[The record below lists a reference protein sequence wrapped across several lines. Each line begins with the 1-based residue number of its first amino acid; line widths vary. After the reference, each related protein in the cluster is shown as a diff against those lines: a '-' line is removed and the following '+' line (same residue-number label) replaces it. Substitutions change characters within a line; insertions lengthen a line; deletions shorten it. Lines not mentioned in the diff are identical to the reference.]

1 MKYQGVI
8 FDLDGVICSTDEYH
22 YQAWKALA
30 DRLGIPFD
38 RERNNLLRGVS
49 RMASLSIILEK
60 SEKQYTD
67 EEKLA
72 FAEEKNA
79 VYRKLLSQ
87 MSPVDLSSDVKATL
101 DYLRGCGLKLAIGSA
116 SKNTP
121 YILERIGLD
130 GFFDAVADGNCI
142 THSKP
147 HPEVFLK
154 AAEMLALPPDRCL
167 VVEDAHAGVEAAVA
181 GGFDCAAIGD
191 AREDIRAVWHLHRFS
206 DLRRCVMNR

>member
-22 YQAWKALA
+22 FLAWKALA

-49 RMASLSIILEK
+49 RMASLEIILEK
-60 SEKQYTD
+60 SDKSYSE
-67 EEKLA
+67 EEKAA
-72 FAEEKNA
+72 FAEEKNNL
-79 VYRKLLSQ
+79 YRKLLAN
-87 MSPVDLSSDVKATL
+87 MSPADLSDDVRNTL
-101 DYLRGCGLKLAIGSA
+101 NALRAAGVKLAIGSS

-121 YILERIGLD
+121 FILDRIGLGD
-130 GFFDAVADGNCI
+130 FFDKVADGNCI

-154 AAEMLALPPDRCL
+154 AASMIELDPSVCL

-181 GGFDCAAIGD
+181 GTFDCAAMGD
-191 AREDIRAVWHLHRFS
+191 AREDEHATWHLNSFG
-206 DLRRCVMNR
+206 DLKEIVLG

>member
-1 MKYQGVI
+1 MSYKAII

-38 RERNNLLRGVS
+38 RTINNRLRGVS
-49 RMASLSIILEK
+49 RMESLEIILEK
-60 SEKQYTD
+60 AEREYTPDEKA
-67 EEKLA
+67 A
-72 FAEEKNA
+72 FAEEKNTL
-79 VYRKLLSQ
+79 YRELLHQ
-87 MSPVDLSSDVKATL
+87 MSAADLSGEVRQTL
-101 DYLRGCGLKLAIGSA
+101 NALCDRGVRVAIGSS
-116 SKNTP
+116 SKNTSF
-121 YILERIGLD
+121 ILDRIGLGD
-130 GFFDAVADGNCI
+130 FFEAVADGNCI

-154 AAEMLALPPDRCL
+154 AAAMLGLGPADCL

-191 AREDIRAVWHLHRFS
+191 ARGDERARFHLESFGE
-206 DLRRCVMNR
+206 LNGIA

>member
-1 MKYQGVI
+1 MRYKGII

-22 YQAWKALA
+22 YLAWKALA

-49 RMASLSIILEK
+49 RMASLEIILEK
-60 SEKQYTD
+60 SCTTYSDVEKA
-67 EEKLA
+67 A

-79 VYRKLLSQ
+79 TYRKLLGR
-87 MSPVDLSSDVKATL
+87 MSPKDLSDDVQDTLKVLRASDI
-101 DYLRGCGLKLAIGSA
+101 KLAIGSS

-121 YILERIGLD
+121 FILERIGLES
-130 GFFDAVADGNCI
+130 FFDAVADGNCI

-147 HPEVFLK
+147 YPEVFLK
-154 AAEMLALPPDRCL
+154 AAGMISLSPQECL
-167 VVEDAHAGVEAAVA
+167 VVEDAHAGVEAAIA

-191 AREDIRAVWHLHRFS
+191 ARDDGRAKWHLEKFS
-206 DLRRCVMNR
+206 DLLHIH